1 MPLKKLHKYLILIVS
16 ATFLASCV
24 LQLQPE
30 ENENIDQQAAKETFS
45 AYKYALLNNL
55 GKDAAD
61 LISEKTIQHY
71 AHLRSLAL
79 AASIDELNQL
89 SAYNKFVVL
98 NMRHSISGSLLQQ
111 MSAKDIFAFG
121 VNQEWISK
129 EDVAPYNIGTISVY
143 GAYASAELLRG
154 TRNTDTFL
162 EFLNEDGVWRINL
175 QPILK
180 KASQDFT
187 AQVAGQNIKNENA
200 MILTIIESISG
211 KKPAESIWIPV
222 IDTRSIVSDQATGGT
237 TENNEKEMTQ

>member
-1 MPLKKLHKYLILIVS
+1 MFLKKLHKYFILIVS

-30 ENENIDQQAAKETFS
+30 EEENIDQQATRQTFT

-61 LISEKTIQHY
+61 LVSEKTIRHY
-71 AHLRSLAL
+71 ARLRSLAL
-79 AASIDELNQL
+79 AGNVDELNQL
-89 SAYNKFVVL
+89 SAYNKLVVL
-98 NMRHSISGSLLQQ
+98 NMRHSISGDLLQK

-121 VNQEWISK
+121 IDQEWMSK
-129 EDVAPYNIGTISVY
+129 EDIAPYDIGTISVY

-162 EFLNEDGVWRINL
+162 EFLNENGVWRINL

-180 KASQDFT
+180 KTSQDFA
-187 AQVAGQNIKNENA
+187 AQIAAQNIKNENA
-200 MILTIIESISG
+200 MILKIIESISG
-211 KKPAESIWIPV
+211 ERPAEGIWIPV
-222 IDTRSIVSDQATGGT
+222 IDTSSIVSDRT
-237 TENNEKEMTQ
+237 TEETPESNQQVTPQ

>member
-1 MPLKKLHKYLILIVS
+1 MLLKKLHKYFILIVS
-16 ATFLASCV
+16 AVFLASCV
-24 LQLQPE
+24 LQLQPDE
-30 ENENIDQQAAKETFS
+30 DENIDQQAARQTFT

-79 AASIDELNQL
+79 AANIDELNQL

-98 NMRHSISGSLLQQ
+98 SMRHSISGSLLQK

-121 VNQEWISK
+121 VDQEWISK

-143 GAYASAELLRG
+143 GAYAIAELLRG

-180 KASQDFT
+180 KSSQDFT
-187 AQVAGQNIKNENA
+187 AQLAGQNVKNENA
-200 MILTIIESISG
+200 MILKIIESLSG
-211 KKPAESIWIPV
+211 KKPAEGIWTPV

-237 TENNEKEMTQ
+237 TENSEKETLQ

>member
-1 MPLKKLHKYLILIVS
+1 MLLKKLHKYFILIVS
-16 ATFLASCV
+16 ATLLASCV
-24 LQLQPE
+24 LQLQPDE
-30 ENENIDQQAAKETFS
+30 DESIDQQAARQTFT

-79 AASIDELNQL
+79 AANIDEMNQL

-98 NMRHSISGSLLQQ
+98 NIRHSISGNLLQQ

-121 VNQEWISK
+121 VDQEWISK
-129 EDVAPYNIGTISVY
+129 EDVAPYNIGIISVY
-143 GAYASAELLRG
+143 GEYANAELLRG

-162 EFLNEDGVWRINL
+162 EFLKEDGVWRINL

-187 AQVAGQNIKNENA
+187 AQIAAQNIENENA
-200 MILTIIESISG
+200 MILKIIESLSG
-211 KKPAESIWIPV
+211 KKPAEGIWTPV
-222 IDTRSIVSDQATGGT
+222 IDTRSIISERATGET
-237 TENNEKEMTQ
+237 SENNKKEMTQ